1 MGGMANPRDAAARNG
16 ARLRRNMTAV
26 NYHHLAHLPAV
37 NSNMLNLLPLL
48 LAATTAAV
56 DRVVDRHTLR
66 FTSYPLRTPTVNN
79 PDGPLAANGDLGVS
93 VGHSHTDN
101 GGLGLYLG
109 KNDFWGWPGPV
120 IYHASFEHYTP
131 GAVRLTVPAWGNLTR
146 FEGTQCMRNGTVTA
160 SVHEKPSTGGERAGG
175 LSLAGAGCA
184 SADQLRDLMNMSQIF
199 ESAEDDKTTTANPT
213 SSSAPPNTNSDADV
227 GFDPGELVPLLE
239 PEATAADLE
248 AAWAGMKS
256 GSVSEAEAV
265 DVMERL
271 MRTREAVLRAEL
283 RDELSG
289 DARCGRMRQGGT
301 QQVARARDP
310 FSLTRVHHRSRSH
323 SPSARPGQVL
333 LDGGYL
339 LSTADAE
346 IEVQSHRAHKGNHGH
361 QATEQGAVLVGLIV
375 LGRGYLS

>member
-1 MGGMANPRDAAARNG
+1 
-16 ARLRRNMTAV
+16 MTAV

-175 LSLAGAGCA
+175 SAGGKLRGATRGYWQNDSAAFSGRSLSISATVLVDINVVLVNISATCGAA
-184 SADQLRDLMNMSQIF
+184 ATTDAAA
-199 ESAEDDKTTTANPT
+199 AERNTHNTHNTRTYDGHEQQQHVAVNISLSTPGVWELPTTTAAVRDAGGRPSLQLT
-213 SSSAPPNTNSDADV
+213 KESLPSRERKKRIAPCVSVMTVRRQCEASVWSIIFANLYN
-227 GFDPGELVPLLE
+227 LVC
-239 PEATAADLE
+239 DL
-248 AAWAGMKS
+248 S
-256 GSVSEAEAV
+256 
-265 DVMERL
+265 
-271 MRTREAVLRAEL
+271 
-283 RDELSG
+283 
-289 DARCGRMRQGGT
+289 
-301 QQVARARDP
+301 
-310 FSLTRVHHRSRSH
+310 
-323 SPSARPGQVL
+323 
-333 LDGGYL
+333 
-339 LSTADAE
+339 
-346 IEVQSHRAHKGNHGH
+346 
-361 QATEQGAVLVGLIV
+361 
-375 LGRGYLS
+375 